1 MRERGGHQIEAHID
15 RTTNI
20 LDSGAVRHQEHALL
34 VQRTESILERL
45 AIGARTIGG
54 VNRHDVGTGGNA
66 SASVTQ
72 RRRDVN
78 ALVSILPQADNRYLT
93 ATLNS
98 GNVGKAL
105 AANGGGAAEFASSR
119 HLSHGLGRT
128 KRLAHIRLNAHD
140 ELTLQGLNQRIDG
153 HKAATFLRTASRGM
167 SSREAPTA
175 DTFTLTKQEDAQRH
189 R

>member
-1 MRERGGHQIEAHID
+1 MQRAEG
-15 RTTNI
+15 I
-20 LDSGAVRHQEHALL
+20 LDG
-34 VQRTESILERL
+34 L
-45 AIGARTIGG
+45 AIGTRTIGG
-54 VNRHDVGTGGNA
+54 VDRHDIGTGSNA
-66 SASVTQ
+66 GASVTQ

-78 ALVSILPQADNRYLT
+78 ALVSILPQADNRNLT

-105 AANGGGAAEFASSR
+105 TANGGGAAKLASAR

-140 ELTLQGLNQRIDG
+140 ELALQGLNQRIDG
-153 HKAATFLRTASRGM
+153 HKAATFLRTASRGVL
-167 SSREAPTA
+167 SREAPTA
-175 DTFTLTKQEDAQRH
+175 DTFTLTKREDARRH

>member
-1 MRERGGHQIEAHID
+1 MQRAEG
-15 RTTNI
+15 I
-20 LDSGAVRHQEHALL
+20 LD
-34 VQRTESILERL
+34 RL
-45 AIGARTIGG
+45 TIGARTIGG
-54 VNRHDVGTGGNA
+54 VDRHDIGTGSNA
-66 SASVTQ
+66 GASVTQ

-78 ALVSILPQADNRYLT
+78 ALVPILPQADNRNLT
-93 ATLNS
+93 AALNG

-105 AANGGGAAEFASSR
+105 AANGGGAAKLASAG

-153 HKAATFLRTASRGM
+153 HKAVTFLRTASRGM

-175 DTFTLTKQEDAQRH
+175 DTFTLTKQEDAQQH